1 MKRAL
6 AVIFAS
12 LFVFLLASLSFAS
25 EKETTLVKGEEKKA
39 AAKAKQIT
47 GEVKEVDTK
56 TMTLSVFKKIK
67 GNTQVTMFSVNDK
80 TKIML
85 DNETKSLAD
94 IKVGDK
100 VKVKYTNADGKNI
113 AKSVAVKSAEK
124 KT

>member
-1 MKRAL
+1 MKKAL
-6 AVIFAS
+6 AVIFAP
-12 LFVFLLASLSFAS
+12 LFVFVLASLSFAV
-25 EKETTLVKGEEKKA
+25 EKEIMLVKGDT
-39 AAKAKQIT
+39 AKTKQMT

-56 TMTLSVFKKIK
+56 TMTLSVSKKIK
-67 GNTQVTMFSVNDK
+67 GNTQVTMFSVNEK

-85 DNETKSLAD
+85 DDDTKSLAD

-113 AKSVAVKSAEK
+113 AKSVAIKSAEK